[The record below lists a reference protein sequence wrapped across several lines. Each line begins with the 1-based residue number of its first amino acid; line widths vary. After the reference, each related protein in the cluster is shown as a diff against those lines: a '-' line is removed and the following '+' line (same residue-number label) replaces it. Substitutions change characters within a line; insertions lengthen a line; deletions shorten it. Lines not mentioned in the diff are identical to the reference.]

1 MIESFLLIWSVVI
14 LFLTELNHFFND
26 FLIIFLRGRT
36 SIVNN
41 KSIKTILQKLLHF
54 SSKYAIIIKI
64 TYMFCGIIQ
73 KNSIYSLEYMEVYF
87 FGLNIFTR
95 REGI

>member
-1 MIESFLLIWSVVI
+1 MIWSVVI

-26 FLIIFLRGRT
+26 FLIIFRCGLT
-36 SIVNN
+36 SIVTQQNQY
-41 KSIKTILQKLLHF
+41 KTILQKLLHF

-87 FGLNIFTR
+87 LY
-95 REGI
+95 